1 MASPNVGP
9 VGGYRPSP
17 SAKFPETFEALIK
30 LSLAD
35 SQILMKEYGLEGAI
49 SEKRFDDEARLDNLN
64 KLMSHFG
71 VGFLPPV
78 APLIFPHPF
87 LTFRLATV
95 SILGRRGRARS
106 SLVCGTADESMSTEY

>member
-35 SQILMKEYGLEGAI
+35 SKILMKEYGLEGAI
-49 SEKRFDDEARLDNLN
+49 SEKRFDEEARLDNLN

-78 APLIFPHPF
+78 APLIFSHPF
-87 LTFRLATV
+87 QTDWLPSPSWA
-95 SILGRRGRARS
+95 GEEGP
-106 SLVCGTADESMSTEY
+106 DHH